1 MNTDVLKLIDLSNSI
16 FNRFVSVLICVHLW
30 TKLVMETN
38 KTFFDVV
45 VVGAGL
51 SGIGAAFHLQDKCP
65 ELSFTVLEGRSAIG
79 GTWDLFRYPG
89 IRSDSDMYTFG
100 FSFYPWKNS
109 QSISDAQTI
118 LNYINETVDNFDL
131 RKYIQFDK
139 KVVESSW
146 DSEAK
151 KWTVEIFDKQTNETQ
166 KIECKFLFMCSG
178 YYNYEKGYEP
188 EFPDIEN
195 FKGVKIHPQKWDEK
209 LDYTD
214 KNIVII
220 GSGATAVTLLPK
232 LAEKAKSVTML
243 QRSPSYIMNLPQ
255 KDAIANFLKKI
266 LPAQTAHQISRW
278 KNILLG
284 LGFYE
289 ISRKYPNFIKN
300 FLKKSVQKQLGEKY
314 DEQNF
319 SPKYNP
325 WDQRLCLVPD
335 NDFFLALKNGKAK
348 IVTDTIKTFTEN
360 GIVLDSGETLNADII
375 VTATGLEVQ
384 LFGGMKLAV
393 DGRTI
398 DTSQIHAYKG
408 VMFSDMP
415 NFAIAI
421 GYTNASWTLKCDLN
435 CLFVTRVLNYM
446 KENNYAVCTPKFD
459 HENLNTERLLDFDAN
474 YILRAEKVLPKQGS
488 KAPWKVYQNY
498 VKDVFALKY
507 GSITDKYLVYK

>member
-1 MNTDVLKLIDLSNSI
+1 MNES
-16 FNRFVSVLICVHLW
+16 
-30 TKLVMETN
+30 
-38 KTFFDVV
+38 KTFYDVV

-65 ELSFTVLEGRSAIG
+65 EMSFTVLEGRSAIG

-100 FSFYPWKNS
+100 FSFFPWKNP
-109 QSISDAQTI
+109 QSIADGPSI
-118 LNYINETVDNFDL
+118 LKYINETVDAFDL
-131 RKYIQFDK
+131 RKHIKFNK

-146 DSEAK
+146 DSESK
-151 KWTVEIFDKQTNETQ
+151 TWTVEIHDSQTESSE

-178 YYNYEKGYEP
+178 YYNYEHGYEP
-188 EFPDIEN
+188 EFPNINN
-195 FKGVKIHPQKWDEK
+195 FKGVKIHPQKWDET

-214 KNIVII
+214 KEIVII

-232 LAEKAKSVTML
+232 LAEKAKKVTML
-243 QRSPSYIMNLPQ
+243 QRSPTYIMNLPQ
-255 KDAIANFLKKI
+255 EDAVANFLKKV
-266 LPAQTAHQISRW
+266 LPSQTAHQVSRW
-278 KNILLG
+278 KNILIGLG
-284 LGFYE
+284 LYQV
-289 ISRKYPNFIKN
+289 SRKFPNFVKN
-300 FLKKSVQKQLGEKY
+300 VLKKGIKKQLGEQYEDKH
-314 DEQNF
+314 F

-335 NDFFLALKNGKAK
+335 NDLFLSLKSGKSQ

-375 VTATGLEVQ
+375 ITATGLDVQ
-384 LFGGMKLAV
+384 LFGGMKLSV
-393 DGRTI
+393 DGKKI

-408 VMFSDMP
+408 VMFSGIP
-415 NFAIAI
+415 NFAVSI

-435 CLFVTRVLNYM
+435 CFFVTRVLNYM
-446 KENNYAVCTPKFD
+446 KEQNFSTCVPEFD
-459 HENLNTERLLDFDAN
+459 HENLKTERLLDFDAN

-498 VKDVFALKY
+498 VKDVFTLKY